1 MSVETRYFCDFCK
14 SYFQESVH
22 NRRLIGYAWE
32 GRFGNGQGSVSV
44 VLPVKD
50 ARNHICADCLDD
62 FHRLRG
68 QLKSG
73 ERI

>member
-1 MSVETRYFCDFCK
+1 MSVEIRYFCDFCK

-22 NRRLIGYAWE
+22 NRRLIGYAFE
-32 GRFGNGQGSVSV
+32 GRNERGVAV

-50 ARNHICADCLDD
+50 AHCHICADCLDD